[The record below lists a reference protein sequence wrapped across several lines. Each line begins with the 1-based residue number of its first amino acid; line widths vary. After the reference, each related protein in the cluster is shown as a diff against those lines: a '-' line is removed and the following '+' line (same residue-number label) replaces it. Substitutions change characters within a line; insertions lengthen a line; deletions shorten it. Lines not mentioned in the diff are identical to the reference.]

1 MKACEARTFIL
12 GRINKQNY
20 LPLERKKRLLR
31 AMGVINLDVSV
42 ETQINMLINAFNI
55 KMLQRSILGIL
66 LLLLVS
72 PL

>member
-20 LPLERKKRLLR
+20 LPLERKQRLLR

-55 KMLQRSILGIL
+55 
-66 LLLLVS
+66 
-72 PL
+72 